1 MKHLISQVLLLCL
14 KIGQMMRPKTV
25 SRWWMVT
32 HL

>member
-1 MKHLISQVLLLCL
+1 MLLLCL

-32 HL
+32 HLQIT